1 MQTRCDGHAYEEH
14 LGAFCLFQQGNKRT
28 SKQACA
34 VISTSTEPMP
44 DGRRRVFE
52 GEKNND
58 AGLHADGSKHLTD
71 IREPMIRSS
80 AFSGGSC
87 GHSGSIRTYCSVQ
100 DPKPVSLIILKR
112 HFAC

>member
-52 GEKNND
+52 GEKNID

-80 AFSGGSC
+80 AVAAVVIWVVSAHTVVC
-87 GHSGSIRTYCSVQ
+87 KIRSRY
-100 DPKPVSLIILKR
+100 L
-112 HFAC
+112 